1 MWALLAYG
9 FRIFVKPYRSRYGDR
24 IFNDLTNRS
33 QDLINSSDSKL
44 ALAVALFGATVLT
57 ADSALADLHQMLAS
71 TTGVGGGDGGG
82 GCGGGGCGGCGG
94 CGG

>member
-1 MWALLAYG
+1 MVIVPQISLVFQSL
-9 FRIFVKPYRSRYGDR
+9 P
-24 IFNDLTNRS
+24 
-33 QDLINSSDSKL
+33 KL

-82 GCGGGGCGGCGG
+82 GCGGCGGCGG
-94 CGG
+94 